1 MKLAPSSNPV
11 NVSSLISAKQDKPIQ
26 WLRSSNLP
34 VEKICDIAMTRATRK
49 RKKEGTRVEQM
60 KRRYLAS
67 KAERDAKIAKRREMR
82 QKRKQKL
89 EDNLKEA
96 KLKLCQSCK
105 SIKKMTKKDINLKV
119 KLWRAVGAQQEV
131 QSLDSLKNFSKLSSE
146 QQISSLQ
153 RVIQANKELIVQ
165 TVYEWD
171 SSDDEMVLPNGA
183 QKKLLY
189 GDDSDWSSS
198 DEETL
203 DMERALASFSKH

>member
-1 MKLAPSSNPV
+1 MN
-11 NVSSLISAKQDKPIQ
+11 
-26 WLRSSNLP
+26 
-34 VEKICDIAMTRATRK
+34 EKHCGQND
-49 RKKEGTRVEQM
+49 
-60 KRRYLAS
+60 
-67 KAERDAKIAKRREMR
+67 
-82 QKRKQKL
+82 
-89 EDNLKEA
+89 
-96 KLKLCQSCK
+96 
-105 SIKKMTKKDINLKV
+105 KKDINLQV

-189 GDDSDWSSS
+189 GDNSDWSSS

-203 DMERALASFSKH
+203 DMERAPASFSKH